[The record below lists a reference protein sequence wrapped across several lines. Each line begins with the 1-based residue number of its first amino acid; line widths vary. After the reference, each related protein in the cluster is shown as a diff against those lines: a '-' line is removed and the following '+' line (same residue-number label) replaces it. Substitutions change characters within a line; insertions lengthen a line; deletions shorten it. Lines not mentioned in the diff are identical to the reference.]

1 MTVYAG
7 YWLYGQAESDL
18 EKAVAVPASIAVSGS
33 PYHTIGKIAT
43 HLDDINYWTHAARVN
58 RSHHAYMVRRGMPIS
73 GAGARSLAYTRGS
86 FVPMARSGSF
96 PIRILRGRGARVAA
110 RMAGRMVPGLG
121 WALLAYD
128 VYTVAQAVM
137 D

>member
-7 YWLYGQAESDL
+7 YWLYNQAESDL
-18 EKAVAVPASIAVSGS
+18 EKVVAFPAAIAVSGS
-33 PYHTIGKIAT
+33 PYHTIGKVAT

-58 RSHHAYMVRRGMPIS
+58 QSHHAYMARRGMQIS
-73 GAGARSLAYTRGS
+73 ASGARSLAYTSGK
-86 FVPMARSGSF
+86 FVPMARPGSF
-96 PIRILRGRGARVAA
+96 PVRILRGRGARIAA
-110 RMAGRMVPGLG
+110 RVAGRMVPGLG

-128 VYTVAQAVM
+128 LYTVGQAVL

>member
-7 YWLYGQAESDL
+7 YWLYNQAETDL
-18 EKAVAVPASIAVSGS
+18 EKVVAFPAAVAVSGS
-33 PYHTIGKIAT
+33 PYHTIGKVAT

-58 RSHHAYMVRRGMPIS
+58 QSHHAYMARRGMQIS
-73 GAGARSLAYTRGS
+73 ASGARSLAYTSGTS
-86 FVPMARSGSF
+86 VPMARPGSF
-96 PIRILRGRGARVAA
+96 PVRILRGRGARIAA
-110 RMAGRMVPGLG
+110 KVAGRMVPGLG

-128 VYTVAQAVM
+128 LYTVGQAVL

>member
-7 YWLYGQAESDL
+7 YWLYNQAETDL
-18 EKAVAVPASIAVSGS
+18 EKVVAFPAAVAVSGS
-33 PYHTIGKIAT
+33 PYHTIGKVAT

-58 RSHHAYMVRRGMPIS
+58 QSHHAYMARRGMQIS
-73 GAGARSLAYTRGS
+73 ASGARSLAYTSGT
-86 FVPMARSGSF
+86 FVPMARPGSF
-96 PIRILRGRGARVAA
+96 SVRILRGRGARIAA
-110 RMAGRMVPGLG
+110 KVAGRMVPGLG

-128 VYTVAQAVM
+128 LYTVGQAVL

>member
-7 YWLYGQAESDL
+7 YWLYNQAESDL
-18 EKAVAVPASIAVSGS
+18 EKVVAFPAAIAVSGS
-33 PYHTIGKIAT
+33 PYHTIGKVAT

-58 RSHHAYMVRRGMPIS
+58 QSHHAYMARRGMQIS
-73 GAGARSLAYTRGS
+73 ASGARSLAYTSGTS
-86 FVPMARSGSF
+86 VPMARPGSF
-96 PIRILRGRGARVAA
+96 PVRILRGRGARIAA
-110 RMAGRMVPGLG
+110 KVAGRMVPGLG

-128 VYTVAQAVM
+128 LYTVGQAVL